1 MLTHI
6 YTLSCPDTGAIRYV
20 GKANDLQARL
30 RGHLSCAGR
39 ERTRKARWIRSLVRQ
54 GKRPTIESID
64 LVPDREWQFWEQHW
78 VQVIGG
84 CWGFDLTN
92 GDAGGLGM
100 GRCTPEM
107 AKKIAMKLSG
117 VPNLALSKPVFQY
130 SASGEYL
137 AEFKSVADGATSA
150 GGSHANIVRAIKR
163 RTLAYGSL
171 WSYQRAANLE
181 RAVRPAPSAESIA
194 KMAAAHRGKI
204 VPLETRLKQR
214 AARLGKPPAN
224 KGVKKSPELIALYR
238 VTCPSRKAVEQ
249 VSGGAVIGIFGSV
262 KEAASATGAT
272 RAGIIKCIAG
282 TQAHAAGF
290 QWRFALNN
298 PVEIG

>member
-39 ERTRKARWIRSLVRQ
+39 ERTRKARWICSLARQ

-64 LVPDREWQFWEQHW
+64 LVPDSEWQFWEQHW

-150 GGSHANIVRAIKR
+150 GGV
-163 RTLAYGSL
+163 
-171 WSYQRAANLE
+171 
-181 RAVRPAPSAESIA
+181 
-194 KMAAAHRGKI
+194 
-204 VPLETRLKQR
+204 
-214 AARLGKPPAN
+214 
-224 KGVKKSPELIALYR
+224 
-238 VTCPSRKAVEQ
+238 SRKHRPRHQEAHP
-249 VSGGAVIGIFGSV
+249 GIRLPVVLPTRDQHRARCS
-262 KEAASATGAT
+262 ASAFGRVDRQDGC
-272 RAGIIKCIAG
+272 RA
-282 TQAHAAGF
+282 
-290 QWRFALNN
+290 
-298 PVEIG
+298 